1 MKSFENPSLTM
12 HNVTIVTRLRSP
24 NISTKDPKKKNPK
37 EKQTSN
43 HQRKHPTKKITTIIT
58 QIKINYPALTIQN
71 L

>member
-1 MKSFENPSLTM
+1 MKSFENPSLIM

-24 NISTKDPKKKNPK
+24 NISTKDQKKNRP
-37 EKQTSN
+37 QN